1 MNSIERIWKDAFTE
15 KRISAP
21 KVVNLYQSKSID
33 IVSKIGRRMRR
44 DNVYLVPFAIA
55 SLLVSYYEGLLWI
68 GFYIALVCGLLFVLN
83 RQKMKDLD
91 NLTVTDD
98 ILTYLKSYRSKI
110 SKIRAFYIK
119 LLAVGTPMV
128 VLPAYYIYFRSN
140 ETIVR
145 FFEENPPVVYISF
158 LLFIAAL
165 LSAWAVLAYLLS
177 NRLLYGRLMRKLREL
192 IADLEAIL

>member
-192 IADLEAIL
+192 IADFEAIL